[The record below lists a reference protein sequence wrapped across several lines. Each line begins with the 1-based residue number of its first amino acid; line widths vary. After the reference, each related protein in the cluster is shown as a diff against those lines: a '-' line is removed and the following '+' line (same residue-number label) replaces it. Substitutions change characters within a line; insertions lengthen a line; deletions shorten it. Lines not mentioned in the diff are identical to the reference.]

1 MAGMSKTSRRRFAK
15 SLVAAGAIAPLAV
28 SDLLA
33 QASPPSP
40 PPAPPAPTP
49 QPAPPAEPSRFG
61 KALTE
66 MVRANYGAHLT
77 DAELE
82 KLGEDF
88 QSYAPFVERFRK
100 FALVNADEPD
110 FTFSSLVERW

>member
-15 SLVAAGAIAPLAV
+15 SLVAASAIAPLAV

-33 QASPPSP
+33 QTPPAASSAVPPPDAP
-40 PPAPPAPTP
+40 PPA
-49 QPAPPAEPSRFG
+49 ELSRFG

-66 MVRANYGAHLT
+66 MVRANYGAHLSE
-77 DAELE
+77 AELK
-82 KLGEDF
+82 KLDEDF

-100 FALVNADEPD
+100 FPLTNADEPD
-110 FTFSSLVERW
+110 FMVSSLVERW

>member
-1 MAGMSKTSRRRFAK
+1 MTRMPKTSRRRFAK

-33 QASPPSP
+33 QTPPP
-40 PPAPPAPTP
+40 PPAPVPPPAPAET
-49 QPAPPAEPSRFG
+49 PAEPSRFG

-66 MVRANYGAHLT
+66 MVRANYGEHLGEA
-77 DAELE
+77 DLE
-82 KLGEDF
+82 KLEGDF
-88 QSYAPFVERFRK
+88 QSYAAFVERFRK
-100 FALVNADEPD
+100 FELVNADEPD

>member
-33 QASPPSP
+33 QTPPA
-40 PPAPPAPTP
+40 PAPPAPP
-49 QPAPPAEPSRFG
+49 PPAAPPAEPSRFG

-66 MVRANYGAHLT
+66 MVRANYGAHLS
-77 DAELE
+77 DADLK
-82 KLGEDF
+82 KLDEDF
-88 QSYAPFVERFRK
+88 QGYAPFVERFRK
-100 FALVNADEPD
+100 VELVNADEPD